1 MGRGRGRGR
10 GRDRGR
16 GRGRGRDSGRG
27 RHSRFIRR
35 LMFDMLPWGSRP
47 PACVLV
53 GSCPCARVL
62 CPLRTIALPY
72 STRSLL
78 ILFPSSP
85 IPRARCPAYPPFAIP
100 SPAFVSFCLIPLTFY
115 LPPLL
120 FPYPSPLLLLAGG
133 GGMGG
138 GFHLSRSACKTS
150 LRECSGCSLL
160 APCPY
165 H

>member
-1 MGRGRGRGR
+1 
-10 GRDRGR
+10 
-16 GRGRGRDSGRG
+16 
-27 RHSRFIRR
+27 
-35 LMFDMLPWGSRP
+35 MFDMLPWGSRP

-62 CPLRTIALPY
+62 CPLRSIALPY

-85 IPRARCPAYPPFAIP
+85 IPHARCPAYPPFAIP

-120 FPYPSPLLLLAGG
+120 FPYPSPLSLLAEGG
-133 GGMGG
+133 GG
-138 GFHLSRSACKTS
+138 STCPV
-150 LRECSGCSLL
+150 LREKQRCGSAPDAPSWPRAPITKLFPISTTLGASTSTTIPL
-160 APCPY
+160 ASPSRGRENN
-165 H
+165 